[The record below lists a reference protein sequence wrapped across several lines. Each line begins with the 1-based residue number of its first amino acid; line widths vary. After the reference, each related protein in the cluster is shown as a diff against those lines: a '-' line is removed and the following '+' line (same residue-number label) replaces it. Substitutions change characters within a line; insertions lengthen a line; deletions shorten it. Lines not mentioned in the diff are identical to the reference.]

1 MAVTPD
7 GEVVKKK
14 RVDGPIAFKSVP
26 IEPLQLKKVSEGSTG
41 GATLKVQTQKEH
53 YVTQPAHQV
62 HTEVKKTQA
71 TPPLPAVSATSTGIT
86 NTVQIPPSAP
96 VVGTDGRKLKLLDQ
110 LKEKQLQDMAARS
123 LKEERNPVY
132 EEVKMLWDKYLET
145 LKTQQKHT
153 AVTSFQL
160 ANLSVEGNEV
170 IIRSVSIINQKF
182 IEGEATSFLEILK
195 AHFQNINVKIRF
207 LLEEDDKT
215 PKALEPKYL
224 NSTER
229 YKMMAEEYP
238 LVRELKEKL
247 RLELKY

>member
-1 MAVTPD
+1 MVSKDERAAQLLDVLEGLQDKYASMAKEVSLSFLISALNVLSEAEASFRIARNKRLHVELTLIKLCYLQQAIDMAVSQE
-7 GEVVKKK
+7 GEVIKKK

-123 LKEERNPVY
+123 QKEERNPVS
-132 EEVKMLWDKYLET
+132 L
-145 LKTQQKHT
+145 HR
-153 AVTSFQL
+153 A
-160 ANLSVEGNEV
+160 
-170 IIRSVSIINQKF
+170 
-182 IEGEATSFLEILK
+182 
-195 AHFQNINVKIRF
+195 
-207 LLEEDDKT
+207 
-215 PKALEPKYL
+215 
-224 NSTER
+224 ER
-229 YKMMAEEYP
+229 RAPMC
-238 LVRELKEKL
+238 L
-247 RLELKY
+247 